1 MRTLFPYTTL
11 FRSPRGFFGFSP
23 EGAPLPLLSGV
34 GMAFGVGMPPLRP
47 DLPPTETSARVNLAT
62 SSTTIS
68 DPGFLLDVVELR
80 CGR

>member
-1 MRTLFPYTTL
+1 M
-11 FRSPRGFFGFSP
+11 
-23 EGAPLPLLSGV
+23 PLLSGA